1 MNVKPIAF
9 SFDIASLAPDAVAC
23 MVRIVRAVAVAADIN
38 ITILN
43 QREEG
48 LLTCWEHQ
56 LQLSRNLDNKE
67 PSERSDEE

>member
-1 MNVKPIAF
+1 
-9 SFDIASLAPDAVAC
+9 